1 VDNDAPE
8 VTGRSE
14 DSSGNGRLDSWKE
27 IGAYLKR
34 DVTTV
39 RRWEKREG
47 LPVHRHAHDRRD
59 SVYAYRIEIDRW
71 WQDRRNHVADKIEV
85 DTPIAGGGRERL
97 AWLLAAACL
106 IGAVASTTALLVGY
120 VRRGSRDDAELRFSI
135 LSPDATSFGAV
146 SLSPDGR
153 LLAFTAATRDGPARL
168 WVRPLRSLTPQP
180 LPGTEH
186 AAFPFWSPDG
196 ASIGFFAQGS
206 LKRVSVSGGTPR
218 IVCEAPDG
226 RGGAWNA
233 EGVIVFSP
241 SRESGLSRVPAS
253 GGSATPITTVAR
265 PGERGH
271 LWPEF
276 LPDGNHF
283 LYLADSSEV
292 EYHNLFVGAL
302 DTNERKRLVSLASN
316 VEYSRDGYLVFARDR
331 QLVAQPFDV
340 RRLELT
346 GQPVTLAGEVLQQWT
361 LDHKTD
367 FSVSDNGMLMY
378 RGVRGVETQ
387 IVWRDRAEGQSV
399 LVARPAEYYEPTL
412 SPDGKRVAVDV
423 FDPRPSPQFGKN
435 FARVTSD
442 IWILDAASGAGSR
455 FTFEPGIEFDPVWS
469 PDGRR
474 IVFSSN
480 RSGTVDLYQKNA
492 DGSGRDEL
500 LLESPEAKHADA
512 WSPDGRFLV
521 YGTFTKKTLEDIW
534 LLPMVGD
541 RTPVPLLQTEASEE
555 QPQVS
560 PDGRWVAYTSN
571 ESGKPEVYV
580 QGFPTAAGKWQVSI
594 GGGGDARWRSDG
606 RELFYIA
613 QDRRLMAVATKS
625 GVSFEHG
632 VPAPMFDTGMT
643 PYWGEA
649 RNHYDVSRDGKR
661 FLFMAPVTDDRS
673 SPYTVVV
680 NWAAALR

>member
-1 VDNDAPE
+1 VDNEAPE

-71 WQDRRNHVADKIEV
+71 WEDRRHHIADKIEV
-85 DTPIAGGGRERL
+85 DTPIAGRGRERH
-97 AWLLAAACL
+97 AWSLAAAGL
-106 IGAVASTTALLVGY
+106 IAALASTATLLVAHI
-120 VRRGSRDDAELRFSI
+120 RPAARDDAELRFSI
-135 LSPDATSFGAV
+135 LPPDATSFGTA

-153 LLAFTAATRDGPARL
+153 QLAFTATTRDGPSRL
-168 WVRPLRSLTPQP
+168 WVRPLRSLTPQS

-196 ASIGFFAQGS
+196 GSIGFFAQGS
-206 LKRVSVSGGTPR
+206 LKRISVSGGTPR

-233 EGVIVFSP
+233 DGVIIFSP
-241 SRESGLSRVPAS
+241 SRESGLSRVAAS
-253 GGSATPITTVAR
+253 GGSATPLTTVDR

-302 DTNERKRLVSLASN
+302 DTKERKRLFSLASN
-316 VEYSRDGYLVFARDR
+316 VEYSRDGYLLFARDR
-331 QLVAQPFDV
+331 QLIAQPFDV
-340 RRLELT
+340 HRLEPT
-346 GQPVTLAGEVLQQWT
+346 GQPVTLAGEVLQQT

-378 RGVRGVETQ
+378 RGVRGIDTQ
-387 IVWRDRAEGQSV
+387 IVWRDREEGQAA
-399 LVARPAEYYEPTL
+399 LVTTPAEHYEPTL

-423 FDPRPSPQFGKN
+423 FDPKPSPRFGLN
-435 FARVTSD
+435 IARITSD
-442 IWILDAASGAGSR
+442 IWLLDAASGAGSR
-455 FTFEPGIEFDPVWS
+455 FTFDPGADFDPVWS
-469 PDGRR
+469 PDGTR

-480 RSGTVDLYQKNA
+480 RRGPVDLYLKNA
-492 DGSGRDEL
+492 DGSGPDEL
-500 LLESPEAKHADA
+500 LLDSAGDKHAQA

-521 YGTFTKKTLEDIW
+521 YGTFEKKTRTDIW
-534 LLPMVGD
+534 LLPMAGD
-541 RTPVPLLQTEASEE
+541 RTPSPLLQSEFNE
-555 QPQVS
+555 DQPQIS
-560 PDGRWVAYTSN
+560 PDGRWFAYTSD
-571 ESGKPEVYV
+571 ESGRPEVYV
-580 QGFPTAAGKWQVSI
+580 RNFPSPAGKWQIST
-594 GGGGDARWRSDG
+594 GGGGDARWRADG
-606 RELFYIA
+606 KELFYIA
-613 QDRRLMAVATKS
+613 QDRRLMAVATRS

-632 VPAPMFDTGMT
+632 APAPLFDTGMT
-643 PYWGEA
+643 PYWAEA
-649 RNHYDVSRDGKR
+649 RNHYDVSRDSKR
-661 FLFMAPVTDDRS
+661 FLFVTPVADDRS
-673 SPYTVVV
+673 SPYTAVV
-680 NWAAALR
+680 NWTAALR